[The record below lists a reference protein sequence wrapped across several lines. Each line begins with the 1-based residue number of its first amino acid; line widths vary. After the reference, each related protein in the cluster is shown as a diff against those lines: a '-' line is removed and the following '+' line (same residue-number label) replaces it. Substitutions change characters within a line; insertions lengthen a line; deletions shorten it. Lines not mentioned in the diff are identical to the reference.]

1 MPFDSYFQR
10 SGGHATA
17 PQIKELLSSV
27 AQVCNLRLNLI
38 SLVAQVS
45 NLRLNLLFLV
55 AQVCNLRL
63 NHSH

>member
-1 MPFDSYFQR
+1 MVPFVPFDSYFQR
-10 SGGHATA
+10 SGGQA
-17 PQIKELLSSV
+17 PAPKIKVLLSPV
-27 AQVCNLRLNLI
+27 AQDC
-38 SLVAQVS
+38 